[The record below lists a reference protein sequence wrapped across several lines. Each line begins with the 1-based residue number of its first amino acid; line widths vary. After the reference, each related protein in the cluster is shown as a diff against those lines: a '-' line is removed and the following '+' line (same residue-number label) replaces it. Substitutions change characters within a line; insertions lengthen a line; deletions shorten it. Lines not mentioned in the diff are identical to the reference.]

1 MAKKFNRFAVAQK
14 NEEREAF
21 NNNNCRRN
29 LRQNERNMKKI
40 LIADDEHKIIMTLEY
55 AFKKAGYEVFIAR
68 DGSEVLELLKTEIP
82 DMILLDI
89 MMPNVD
95 GYTTLSEIK
104 KDKNLSG
111 IKVILLSAKSGEAD
125 IKKGLEL
132 GADDYITKPY
142 SIKKLTERV
151 EELLADKQ

>member
-1 MAKKFNRFAVAQK
+1 
-14 NEEREAF
+14 
-21 NNNNCRRN
+21 
-29 LRQNERNMKKI
+29 MKKI

-89 MMPNVD
+89 MMPNID
-95 GYTTLSEIK
+95 GYATLNEIK
-104 KDKNLSG
+104 KNEKLAKT
-111 IKVILLSAKSGEAD
+111 KVIFLSAKTGEAD
-125 IKKGLEL
+125 IKKGLDL

-151 EELLADKQ
+151 EELLADKK